1 MWSFILDI
9 LHHIVL
15 LMHLD
20 LLGLFAFAGVAAF
33 ARLNKVE
40 FEKEQTMASAGMLNR
55 LIFQVPCVEAIS
67 AKRCL
72 WLALQEAN
80 S

>member
-1 MWSFILDI
+1 MWIFILDI

-33 ARLNKVE
+33 ARLNKAK
-40 FEKEQTMASAGMLNR
+40 FEREQTMASASILSQP
-55 LIFQVPCVEAIS
+55 IFPS
-67 AKRCL
+67 PKRRS
-72 WLALQEAN
+72 N
-80 S
+80 